1 MSKTLKV
8 EIGVG
13 KIRADKWL
21 SSQLAGT
28 TRTHVQRAF
37 EEGLVMV
44 NGVVATKSTKLLEGD
59 SVEFALPVE
68 KAFDLTPVD
77 LSLDILFED
86 EHLLALNKPAGLVVH
101 PGAGTEGATLVNG
114 LLFHCNG
121 NLSQIGDPERQGIV
135 HRLDRGTSGVM
146 VTAKTDSAYEALVEA
161 FSKREVI
168 KEYLALVA
176 GIPDRLSGTIKKP
189 IGRNPSHRHKM
200 TIREDGKSA
209 HTDWEFLGSN
219 ENGISL
225 IRCHLHTGRTHQIR
239 VHLSDFGFPILGD
252 EVYGYRPNRIKLVSS
267 VERVLLHAHKLEL
280 THPITAERLKL
291 DADLPEAFQVQFP
304 DWRSSIDAQT

>member
-1 MSKTLKV
+1 MSQVLEV
-8 EIGVG
+8 ENGVE

-21 SSQLAGT
+21 STQLPSI

-37 EEGLVMV
+37 EEGMVKV
-44 NGVVATKSTKLLEGD
+44 NGRLASKSTKLLEGD
-59 SVEFALPVE
+59 SVEFELPEE
-68 KAFDLTPVD
+68 KNFDLSPVD

-101 PGAGTEGATLVNG
+101 PGAGTEGPTLVNG
-114 LLFHCNG
+114 LLYHCKG
-121 NLSQIGDPERQGIV
+121 NLSQMGSPERQGIV

-146 VTAKTDSAYEALVEA
+146 VVAKTDKAYEALVGA

-176 GIPDRLSGTIKKP
+176 GIPDRLSGTIKKS
-189 IGRNPSHRHKM
+189 IGRNPTHRHKM
-200 TIREDGKSA
+200 TIREDGKPA
-209 HTDWEFLGSN
+209 HTDWEFLGSC

-239 VHLSDFGFPILGD
+239 VHLSDLGYPILGD
-252 EVYGYRPNRIKLVSS
+252 EVYGYRPNRMKVAVP

-280 THPITAERLKL
+280 AHPITADRLRFI
-291 DADLPEAFQVQFP
+291 ADLPQAFQVQFP
-304 DWRSSIDAQT
+304 DWKSSIDAQG

>member
-1 MSKTLKV
+1 MSQVLEV

-21 SSQLAGT
+21 SNQLVDT
-28 TRTHVQRAF
+28 TRSHVQRAF
-37 EEGLVMV
+37 EEGMVKV
-44 NGVVATKSTKLLEGD
+44 NGVVASKSTKLLEGD
-59 SVEFALPVE
+59 SVEFELPEE
-68 KAFDLTPVD
+68 KTFDLTPVD
-77 LSLDILFED
+77 LSLNILFED
-86 EHLLALNKPAGLVVH
+86 EHLLAMNKPAGLVVH
-101 PGAGTEGATLVNG
+101 PGAGTKGLTLVNG
-114 LLFHCNG
+114 LLHHCKG
-121 NLSQIGDPERQGIV
+121 NLSQLGGPERQGIV

-146 VTAKTDSAYEALVEA
+146 VVAKTDKAYEALVGA
-161 FSKREVI
+161 FSRREVI

-189 IGRNPSHRHKM
+189 IGRNPTHRHKM
-200 TIREDGKSA
+200 TIREDGKPA
-209 HTDWEFLGSN
+209 HTDWEFLGSS

-252 EVYGYRPNRIKLVSS
+252 EVYGYRPNRMKLAGP

-280 THPITAERLKL
+280 THPISAERLKF
-291 DADLPEAFQVQFP
+291 DTDLPEAFQVQFP
-304 DWRSSIDAQT
+304 YWKSSIDSQA